1 MPSIVNLVVSNMMGP
16 PVPLYFGGARVE
28 AVYPMGPV
36 GEGVGLN
43 ITLLSNMGRLD
54 VGVLAC
60 RELVPD
66 AWEITDGFSRALALL
81 SAAAEFRERA

>member
-1 MPSIVNLVVSNMMGP
+1 MRGP
-16 PVPLYFGGARVE
+16 PFPLYFGRARVE

-43 ITLLSNMGRLD
+43 VTLLSNMGRLD

-66 AWEITDGFSRALALL
+66 PWEIADGFTAALAAL
-81 SAAAEFRERA
+81 SDSLRSPDEAEARRRA

>member
-1 MPSIVNLVVSNMMGP
+1 
-16 PVPLYFGGARVE
+16 
-28 AVYPMGPV
+28 MGPV

-66 AWEITDGFSRALALL
+66 PWEISEGITRALAVL
-81 SAAAEFRERA
+81 SAAAGDPSRFGPR